1 MSDDRPLLERL
12 HAHLEATADLP
23 LDRTANRWLGEA
35 EAVAAD
41 VARGD
46 APEAAV
52 ERRLDQVRTLLS
64 HVEGTGH
71 PEGDAHVEAA
81 RALLDERDERD
92 GSDESD
98 GPGGSDDPDDSGRD
112 GRGS

>member
-1 MSDDRPLLERL
+1 MNDDRPLLERL
-12 HAHLEATADLP
+12 HARLEATADLP

-81 RALLDERDERD
+81 RALLDELDERD
-92 GSDESD
+92 GPD
-98 GPGGSDDPDDSGRD
+98 GSGGSDDPGSSGRK
-112 GRGS
+112 GGEG